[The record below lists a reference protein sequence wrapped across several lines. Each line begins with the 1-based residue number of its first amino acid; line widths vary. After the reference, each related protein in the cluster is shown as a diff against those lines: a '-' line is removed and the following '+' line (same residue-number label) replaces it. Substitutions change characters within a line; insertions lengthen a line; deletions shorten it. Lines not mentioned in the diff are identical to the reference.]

1 MNIRFSGFGGQGI
14 ILSGVIFGHAV
25 TLDGKNAVQTQSYGS
40 ASRGGACKCDVI
52 VSDDQIYEL
61 EFPQPDIL
69 IALSQQ
75 AYDKYTTKLKEKGT
89 LIVEKDMVRLKKD
102 HKRIY
107 SISAT
112 DIAYKKFGRK
122 IMANMVVL
130 GYMTGLLGHVSK
142 TAAKKAIREHVPQ
155 ETEDIN
161 IKAFE
166 EGYRLGIEASQKEKS
181 SIL

>member
-14 ILSGVIFGHAV
+14 ILAGMIYGHAV
-25 TLDGKNAVQTQSYGS
+25 TFDGRNAVQTQSYGS

-75 AYDKYTTKLKEKGT
+75 AYDKYVPLLKKEGI
-89 LIVEKDMVRLKKD
+89 LIVEKDMVRVKKD

-112 DIAYKKFGRK
+112 DIAYKNFGRK
-122 IMANMVVL
+122 IMANMVIL
-130 GYMTGLLGHVSK
+130 GFMTALLGNVSK
-142 TAAKKAIREHVPQ
+142 AAIKRAIRQHVPQ
-155 ETEDIN
+155 DTKEIN
-161 IKAFE
+161 IKAFK
-166 EGYRLGIEASQKEKS
+166 EGYKLGIEASRKEKS

>member
-14 ILSGVIFGHAV
+14 ILFGVIFGHAV
-25 TLDGKNAVQTQSYGS
+25 TIDGKNAVQTQSYGS

-75 AYDKYTTKLKEKGT
+75 AYDKYAPQLKKEGT
-89 LIVEKDMVRLKKD
+89 LIIEKDLVRVKKG
-102 HKRIY
+102 HPRIY

-155 ETEDIN
+155 ETEKMN

-166 EGYRLGIEASQKEKS
+166 EGYRLGAEASRKGKS